1 MDKFVIT
8 ISRCC
13 GAGGTTI
20 GKRLAADLGVS
31 FYDKNLLH
39 LASEDSGINEDL
51 FANADE
57 KLKGSLL
64 YKVSRKVYQGELIP
78 PESEDFTTNE
88 NLFNYQAKV
97 LRELLNEESY
107 ICVGR
112 AADFV
117 LKDKPNVLTVY
128 IDAPYEDRIDREM
141 KRQGIGR
148 SQAIRYIDKLDHY
161 RESYY
166 KYHTGRQWKRVENY
180 DLCLDSAA
188 IGLDNCVE
196 VIKKVIELKFG
207 VKCPQ

>member
-1 MDKFVIT
+1 MYPNYPYFAVAIT
-8 ISRCC
+8 RTC
-13 GAGGTTI
+13 GSGGGSYI
-20 GKRLAADLGVS
+20 GKKLAQDFDIDLYDRKLLRLAA
-31 FYDKNLLH
+31 
-39 LASEDSGINEDL
+39 EDSGI
-51 FANADE
+51 
-57 KLKGSLL
+57 
-64 YKVSRKVYQGELIP
+64 P
-78 PESEDFTTNE
+78 PESGNFISDQ

-117 LKDKPNVLTVY
+117 LKNKPNVLTVY
-128 IDAPYEDRIDREM
+128 IDAPYEDRIEREM

-148 SQAIRYIDKLDHY
+148 SQAIHYIDKLDHY

-188 IGLDNCVE
+188 VGLDNCVE

-207 VKCPQ
+207 AKCPR